1 MAQKDKTA
9 NPVGPTIQ
17 RLLKIAG
24 PQRAWLYLALV
35 IDLGL
40 ALGLI
45 LNAAFLRNWLNG
57 VLSGQFGIFW
67 LYTWIILG
75 MSVPTI
81 LLNYLRT
88 WSIGLFSER
97 MLAKLRQTIATR
109 STVLPVDY
117 LEERHSG
124 DMLSVLNAD
133 LGKVK
138 TLLANNL
145 LDFFAQTIRGIAAVI
160 YIISINWALALV
172 SIILTPAIFM
182 LINTLTHPIA
192 RRSEEMQTE
201 IGQVNSVAQDALA
214 GAMVVKSF
222 NLADIQDAR
231 FHQANTKALKKGIE
245 IARFWSVIN
254 GAGFGLG
261 ITPFIIA
268 MGFGGYLIID
278 KQMSFGALF
287 AFINLLNY
295 VVNPLGNLPGIIAS
309 ISEASGAAQRVF
321 QLLDH
326 TAERQDGAVTHP
338 RADNGP
344 AGQELAIQFK
354 DVSFAYADGNPVLK
368 DVHLDIH
375 KGQTVA
381 IVGPSG
387 GGKSTVLK
395 LILGYYPMS
404 DGRVRL
410 FGDSLNDWQLAA
422 VRQQMA
428 FVAQDTYLFPVSI
441 GENIRCGKPGATQ
454 EEIERAARL
463 ANIHDFIMSLPDGY
477 HTNAGEWGARLS
489 GGQKQRIS
497 LARAIL
503 KDAPVLLLDEPT
515 SALDAESEAL
525 IQEALDRF
533 TRNRTTVVVAH
544 RLSTIKN
551 ADRVLVLHNGQI
563 VEEGT
568 HDELIARGG
577 MYLDLYQR
585 QFALDQPGIAPEAG
599 S

>member
-1 MAQKDKTA
+1 MVKKDKPA
-9 NPVGPTIQ
+9 NPIGPTIQ
-17 RLLKIAG
+17 RLLKISG
-24 PQRAWLYLALV
+24 PQSAWLYLALV

-40 ALGLI
+40 AVGLI
-45 LNAAFLRNWLNG
+45 LNAAFMRKWING
-57 VLSGQFGIFW
+57 VLAGQFGIFW

-75 MSVPTI
+75 LSVPSI
-81 LLNYLRT
+81 LFNYPGPGALACSVNAYWPNSGRRLPPAAPFYRLIISKKDTPATCCPCSMRT
-88 WSIGLFSER
+88 
-97 MLAKLRQTIATR
+97 LARL
-109 STVLPVDY
+109 
-117 LEERHSG
+117 
-124 DMLSVLNAD
+124 
-133 LGKVK
+133 

-160 YIISINWALALV
+160 YIVSINWALALV
-172 SIILTPAIFM
+172 SIVLTPAIFM
-182 LINTLTHPIA
+182 LINALTHPIA
-192 RRSEEMQTE
+192 QRSEEMQTE

-222 NLADIQDAR
+222 NLADIQDER

-254 GAGFGLG
+254 GAGFGLS
-261 ITPFIIA
+261 IAPFIIA

-321 QLLDH
+321 QILDH
-326 TAERQDGAVTHP
+326 AAERQDGAITQP
-338 RADNGP
+338 IADTGP
-344 AGQELAIQFK
+344 AVQELAIQFK

-387 GGKSTVLK
+387 GGKSTILK
-395 LILGYYPMS
+395 LIMGYYPMS
-404 DGRVRL
+404 DGHVRL

-422 VRQQMA
+422 ARQQMA

-441 GENIRCGKPGATQ
+441 GENIRCGKPGASQ

-533 TRNRTTVVVAH
+533 TRDRTTVVVAH

-585 QFALDQPGIAPEAG
+585 QFALDQPGITPEAG

>member
-1 MAQKDKTA
+1 M
-9 NPVGPTIQ
+9 PTLQ

-24 PQRAWLYLALV
+24 PQRAWLYLALA

-40 ALGLI
+40 TAILI
-45 LNAAFLRNWLNG
+45 LNAVFLRNMFNG
-57 VLSGQFGIFW
+57 VLAGHSSVFW
-67 LYTWIILG
+67 LYTWLVLG
-75 MSVPTI
+75 FSVPSI
-81 LLNYLRT
+81 LFNYLRT
-88 WSIGLFSER
+88 RSIGLFSER
-97 MLAKLRQTIATR
+97 VLAKLRQAIAAR
-109 STVLPVDY
+109 STVLPVSY
-117 LEERHSG
+117 IEERHSG

-138 TLLANNL
+138 TLLANNI
-145 LDFFAQTIRGIAAVI
+145 LDFYAQSVRGIAAVI
-160 YIISINWALALV
+160 YIVSINWALALV
-172 SIILTPAIFM
+172 TIVLTPAIFM
-182 LINTLTHPIA
+182 LINTLTRPIA
-192 RRSEEMQTE
+192 KRSEEMQKE
-201 IGQVNSVAQDALA
+201 IGQVNSVAQDTLA

-231 FHQANTKALKKGIE
+231 FHQVNTKALQKGIE
-245 IARFWSVIN
+245 ISRYWAAIN
-254 GAGFGLG
+254 GAGFGL
-261 ITPFIIA
+261 IIAPFIIA
-268 MGFGGYLIID
+268 MGFGGYLVID

-295 VVNPLGNLPGIIAS
+295 VVNPLGNLPAIIAS

-326 TAERQDGAVTHP
+326 AEERQDGVVTQP
-338 RADNGP
+338 KVDLGP
-344 AGQELAIQFK
+344 AGLGLTGSEVAIQFQ

-368 DVHLDIH
+368 DVHLDIRN
-375 KGQTVA
+375 GQTVA

-395 LILGYYPMS
+395 LILGYYPMP
-404 DGRVRL
+404 DGAVRL
-410 FGDSLNDWQLAA
+410 FGDRLNDWKLAA
-422 VRQQMA
+422 ARQQMA

-441 GENIRCGKPGATQ
+441 GENIRCGKPDATQ
-454 EEIERAARL
+454 EEVERAARL
-463 ANIHDFIMSLPDGY
+463 ANIHDFIISLPDGY
-477 HTNAGEWGARLS
+477 QTGAGEWGARLS

-497 LARAIL
+497 LARAIF
-503 KDAPVLLLDEPT
+503 KDAPILLLDEPT

-533 TRNRTTVVVAH
+533 TRDRTTVVVAH

-551 ADRVLVLHNGQI
+551 ADRVLVLHDGQI

-577 MYLDLYQR
+577 MYLDLYQS
-585 QFALDQPGIAPEAG
+585 QFALDQPGLVPEAG